1 MDNIYFDHGATTPL
15 APAVLSVI
23 SETMASTYGNPS
35 SVHQQ
40 GRQAKA
46 LLANARQTMADSI
59 GSLESEIIFT
69 SGGTESDNLAI
80 RQTATSRQHL
90 GKHIITS
97 AVEHPAV
104 LETVK
109 DLKRSGFEV
118 TILEVSETGE
128 LTVDQVAEAL
138 RPDTILVSLMWTN
151 NETGVNFPIAAIGK
165 LLKDHQAYFHTD
177 AVQAFG
183 LAEIDVQFAHVDLL
197 SASAHKI
204 NGPKGVGLLYQRQ
217 GLHLPALQ
225 TGGKQENQQRAGT
238 ENIPG
243 IVGFAKATELAV
255 TTKKERR
262 EAYAELQEQLLAGLT
277 LGNIPFEVNG
287 THIDKSSHV
296 LNIWLKGLPN
306 QQVLMQLDL
315 VGIAISIGSACTA
328 GAVQPSHVL
337 TAMFGA
343 NNDRGP
349 ESLRITFGLG
359 NTKDQVAR
367 LVAELLKINQR
378 ITHK

>member
-1 MDNIYFDHGATTPL
+1 MDTIYFDHGATTPM
-15 APAVLSVI
+15 APEVI
-23 SETMASTYGNPS
+23 TAMTETMRSTYGNPS

-40 GRQAKA
+40 GRKAKA
-46 LLANARQTMADSI
+46 LLSKARKESAKSI

-69 SGGTESDNLAI
+69 SGGTESDNIAI
-80 RQTATSRQHL
+80 RQTALSRQHL
-90 GKHIITS
+90 GKHLITS

-104 LETVK
+104 LETMK
-109 DLKRSGFEV
+109 ELQRSGFEV

-128 LTVDQVAEAL
+128 LTVEQVAEAL

-151 NETGVNFPIAAIGK
+151 NETGVNFPITDIGQ

-183 LAEIDVQFAHVDLL
+183 LAEIDVRAANVDLL

-217 GLHLPALQ
+217 GIHLPPLQ
-225 TGGKQENQQRAGT
+225 TGGKQENQLRSGT

-243 IVGFAKATELAV
+243 IIGFAKAIELAV
-255 TTKKERR
+255 ATKEERR
-262 EAYAELQEQLLAGLT
+262 SAYQELQDQVLT
-277 LGNIPFEVNG
+277 TLEEENIAFEVNG
-287 THIDKSSHV
+287 THSDKSSHV
-296 LNIWLKGLPN
+296 LNLWLKGLPN

-328 GAVQPSHVL
+328 GAVRPSHVL
-337 TAMFGA
+337 NGMFGE
-343 NNDRGP
+343 NNERGS
-349 ESLRITFGLG
+349 ESLRVSFGLG
-359 NTKDQVAR
+359 NTAEQVAK
-367 LVAELLKINQR
+367 LVSELAKINQR
-378 ITHK
+378 MINK